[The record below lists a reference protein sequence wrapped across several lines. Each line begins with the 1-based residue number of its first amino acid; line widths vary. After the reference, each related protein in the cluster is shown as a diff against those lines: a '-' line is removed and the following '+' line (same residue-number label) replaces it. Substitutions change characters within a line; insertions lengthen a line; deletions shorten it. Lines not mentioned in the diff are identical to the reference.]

1 MREEREG
8 EKRGRETRECEKRER
23 GRENMSERKRS
34 QLAVRSSLQL
44 QSLPQR
50 VLYGHGI
57 DVGVRRW
64 LLVPSVSSAVQSAY
78 FVVRKREIILP
89 CFILQEPLAYPH
101 TSPCVIV
108 NRYKWIQNRPEMPN
122 EWIYCT
128 D

>member
-1 MREEREG
+1 MLG
-8 EKRGRETRECEKRER
+8 PFLPINGKRMIRYAHANATDCC
-23 GRENMSERKRS
+23 
-34 QLAVRSSLQL
+34 VPLQL
-44 QSLPQR
+44 QPQR

-78 FVVRKREIILP
+78 FVVRKRETILP